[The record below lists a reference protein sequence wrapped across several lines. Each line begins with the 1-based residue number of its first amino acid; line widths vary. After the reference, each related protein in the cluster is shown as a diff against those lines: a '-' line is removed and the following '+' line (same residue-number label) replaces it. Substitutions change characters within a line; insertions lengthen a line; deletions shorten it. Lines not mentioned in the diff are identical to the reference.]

1 MSGWVTQL
9 SKLAGDGTPAVLVS
23 VAEAAGSTPRTAGTR
38 MVVTADAAHGTIG
51 GGTLEHRA
59 IQAARAML
67 ESGEVVHREPV
78 ALGPQL
84 GQCCGGSVA
93 LHYEVI
99 SETPNWLG
107 LLQSSL
113 AADEPIVLVTD
124 VTAPRRLAV
133 TATSAAGDPALDTS
147 AVVSQARRLLLGV
160 VPETDDGLAYE
171 IERAPAL
178 RIALF
183 GAGHV
188 GRALATVLSTLPGQ
202 LTWIDSRRDQFPDPL
217 PPGVS
222 QIVPDEPADVI
233 DDLLSGTHILI
244 MTHSHGLD
252 LELVEGALRRG
263 DFASLGLIG
272 SATKRAQFEKR
283 LRARGFTDTHLARL
297 ICPIGIDG
305 ITGKAPGEIAVAAAA
320 QVLQCHEARDET
332 KLVARGEEASA

>member
-9 SKLAGDGTPAVLVS
+9 SKLAGDGTPTVLVS

-38 MVVTADAAHGTIG
+38 MVVTADDAQGTIG

-67 ESGEVVHREPV
+67 ESGALVQREPV

-84 GQCCGGSVA
+84 GQCCGGRVA

-99 SETPNWLG
+99 TEIPSWLG
-107 LLQSSL
+107 LLHDSL
-113 AADEPIVLVTD
+113 AVDEPVVLVTD
-124 VTAPRRLAV
+124 TAAPRRLAV
-133 TATSAAGDPALDTS
+133 TAASAAGDPALETS
-147 AVVSQARRLLLGV
+147 AVVTQARRLLLGG
-160 VPETDDGLAYE
+160 VPESEDGLVYE
-171 IERAPAL
+171 MERAPAL

-188 GRALATVLSTLPGQ
+188 GRALAAVLSTLPGQ
-202 LTWIDSRRDQFPDPL
+202 LTWIDSRPDQFPDPL
-217 PPGVS
+217 PGGVN

-252 LELVEGALRRG
+252 LELVEGALRKG

-283 LRARGFTDTHLARL
+283 LRARGFTDAHLARL

-320 QVLQCHEARDET
+320 QVLQCHEARGET
-332 KLVARGEEASA
+332 KLATHGKEASA